1 MTEVFEN
8 IIFMRYTENMFKKNK
23 PLISICIP
31 VHNCEEYLERCLQ
44 SAVNQTFL
52 QKEIIVVYDCSNNQ
66 GAKSEFDAIIKK
78 FTKNYKDKITVIYH
92 QENKGLLEARRSAI
106 YAAKGKYVCLLDG
119 DDTLETNALQI
130 LYDNALAAN
139 ADIVQGKA
147 KIVYPEE
154 QKEKLQKII
163 QKKGEVANK
172 VFLGEL
178 NEKEILDG
186 FLIHH
191 NHSGFLWGKLI
202 LKETYLNAL
211 NHIPPFFCT
220 MCEDFLQYFFI
231 AHEAKKYIGIENI
244 VYDYSITSGISSNQT
259 IYSLDRWMQVCS
271 SASVFT
277 TMLNELLYVNPLE
290 YTTEQKDAVKIECRK
305 KLYNN
310 ISQFSDIAPQIK
322 DEAYKMMCDYWG
334 EDFVHEVENDSKKA
348 MFEKEMEDNKKNG

>member
-1 MTEVFEN
+1 MYEVYCKLRDLRGVKDADVVRATG
-8 IIFMRYTENMFKKNK
+8 ITK
-23 PLISICIP
+23 S
-31 VHNCEEYLERCLQ
+31 
-44 SAVNQTFL
+44 TFS
-52 QKEIIVVYDCSNNQ
+52 DW
-66 GAKSEFDAIIKK
+66 KS
-78 FTKNYKDKITVIYH
+78 
-92 QENKGLLEARRSAI
+92 GRSEP
-106 YAAKGKYVCLLDG
+106 K
-119 DDTLETNALQI
+119 
-130 LYDNALAAN
+130 
-139 ADIVQGKA
+139 
-147 KIVYPEE
+147 
-154 QKEKLQKII
+154 KEKLQKII

-231 AHEAKKYIGIENI
+231 AHEAKKYIGIENV

-277 TMLNELLYVNPLE
+277 TMLNELLYDNPLE
-290 YTTEQKDAVKIECRK
+290 YTTEQKDAVKIENV
-305 KLYNN
+305 LVDMTLFLL
-310 ISQFSDIAPQIK
+310 FS
-322 DEAYKMMCDYWG
+322 
-334 EDFVHEVENDSKKA
+334 
-348 MFEKEMEDNKKNG
+348 